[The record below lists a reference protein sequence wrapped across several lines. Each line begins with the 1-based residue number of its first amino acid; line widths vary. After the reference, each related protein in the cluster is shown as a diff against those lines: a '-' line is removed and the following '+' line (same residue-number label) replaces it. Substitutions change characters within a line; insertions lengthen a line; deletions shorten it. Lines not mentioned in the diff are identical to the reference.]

1 MKYRRLISMLLG
13 PLVGLI
19 LFGALGA
26 ASAGHEGA
34 QAGYRIGPNDVIRIQ
49 VFGEDDLTVEGR
61 VGGDGKLNYPLLG
74 ALRVEGR
81 TTDEL
86 QRELTTRLADGYV
99 RQPKVS
105 VSIAKHRNFYVS
117 GEVKTPGGFPFED
130 GLTVQKAVT
139 MAGGFTEKAARG
151 MLLVTRPT
159 GQQEQSIPAQLHTPL
174 LPDDS
179 LVVGQ
184 VQKFFLMGEVAHP
197 GSYPYEDQLTANKA
211 ISLGGGFTDKADRQ
225 ELRVTRVTDVG
236 AQTLH
241 LTPDDVVLPND
252 ILAISTQ
259 NRKFYITGEV
269 RNAGSYLYGDHITLQ
284 KALALAGGPTEKA
297 DKEHVAVRRVVDGQ
311 ARTLVLKL
319 DEEVQIDDLI
329 VVGEGQKL
337 YVIGEVK
344 TPGRYTYES
353 GATIER
359 ALSLAGGV
367 TDKAEATIVK
377 VTRTKGKGVETL
389 VLPHEAPVLPSDII
403 LVVRNT
409 YRFYVNGEVKTPGS
423 YAHKDGLSLQKALA
437 MAGGLTEKGDM
448 DRMKLVRIV
457 EDREEQLPASLE
469 TLILPDDTVVVP
481 ERRKFYV
488 TGEVKTPGRYF
499 YEPGISVQK
508 AITMAGGFTEKAD
521 KVDFKVERF
530 NGQAVSTM
538 SADPNSPALP
548 DDLIVVQQARRF
560 YVNGEVKKPG
570 DYGYERGL
578 TLHKAIT
585 MAGGFTEK
593 ASKQPKVL
601 RMVNGEERALEL
613 ALDAPVLPDDIIVI
627 AQRFF

>member
-1 MKYRRLISMLLG
+1 MMYRRMIAWLLLG
-13 PLVGLI
+13 PVM
-19 LFGALGA
+19 ALSVLGG
-26 ASAGHEGA
+26 ASAEQGGA
-34 QAGYRIGPNDVIRIQ
+34 QPGYRIGPNDVIRIQ
-49 VFGEDDLTVEGR
+49 VFGEEDLTVEGR
-61 VGGDGKLNYPLLG
+61 VGGDGKLTYPLLG

-105 VSIAKHRNFYVS
+105 VSIVRHRNFYVS

-151 MLLVTRPT
+151 VLLITRHA
-159 GQQEQSIPAQLHTPL
+159 GQQEQSIPSQLHTPL
-174 LPDDS
+174 LPDDT

-184 VQKFFLMGEVAHP
+184 LQKFFLMGEVAHP
-197 GSYPYEDQLTANKA
+197 GSYSYEEQLTANKA
-211 ISLGGGFTDKADRQ
+211 ISLGGGFTEKADRQ
-225 ELRVTRVTDVG
+225 EIKVTRVTDAG

-241 LTPDDVVLPND
+241 LTLDDLVLPND
-252 ILAISTQ
+252 ILAVSTQ

-297 DKEHVAVRRVVDGQ
+297 DKEQVTVRRVVDGQ
-311 ARTLVLKL
+311 ERTLLLKL
-319 DEEVQIDDLI
+319 DEKVQVDDLI

-344 TPGRYTYES
+344 TPGRYAYEP
-353 GATIER
+353 GATVER

-377 VTRTKGKGVETL
+377 VTRMKGKGVETL
-389 VLPHEAPVLPSDII
+389 VLPHDAPVLPSDII
-403 LVVRNT
+403 FVVRNT

-448 DRMKLVRIV
+448 DRLKLVRIV
-457 EDREEQLPASLE
+457 EDHEEQLPATLE
-469 TLILPDDTVVVP
+469 TLILPDDTLVVP

-499 YEPGISVQK
+499 YEVGISVQK

-521 KVDFKVERF
+521 KVELKVERL
-530 NGQAVSTM
+530 NGQAVTTI

-613 ALDAPVLPDDIIVI
+613 ALDAAVLPDDIIVI

>member
-1 MKYRRLISMLLG
+1 MYRYMIAWLLLG
-13 PLVGLI
+13 FTMVLSLPG
-19 LFGALGA
+19 GAPADQG
-26 ASAGHEGA
+26 GA
-34 QAGYRIGPNDVIRIQ
+34 QPGYRVGPNDVIRIQ

-61 VGGDGKLNYPLLG
+61 VGGDGKLTYPLLG

-81 TTDEL
+81 TTEEL
-86 QRELTTRLADGYV
+86 QRELTSRLADGYV

-105 VSIAKHRNFYVS
+105 VSIVRHRNFYVS

-139 MAGGFTEKAARG
+139 MAGGFTEKSARG
-151 MLLVTRPT
+151 MLVITRHA
-159 GQQEQSIPAQLHTPL
+159 GREEQNIQAQLQTPL
-174 LPDDS
+174 LPDDT

-197 GSYPYEDQLTANKA
+197 GSYSYEEQLTANKA
-211 ISLGGGFTDKADRQ
+211 ISLGGGFTEKADRQ
-225 ELRVTRVTDVG
+225 ELKVTRVTDAG
-236 AQTLH
+236 AQTLR
-241 LTPDDVVLPND
+241 LTLDDLVLPND

-297 DKEHVAVRRVVDGQ
+297 DKEQVTVRRVVDGQ
-311 ARTLVLKL
+311 ERTLLLKL
-319 DEEVQIDDLI
+319 DETVHVDDLI

-344 TPGRYTYES
+344 TPGRYAYES
-353 GATIER
+353 GATVER

-377 VTRTKGKGVETL
+377 VTRTKGKGVETV
-389 VLPHEAPVLPSDII
+389 VLPHDASVLPSDII

-437 MAGGLTEKGDM
+437 MAGGLTEKGDL
-448 DRMKLVRIV
+448 DRLKLVRIV
-457 EDREEQLPASLE
+457 DGRENQLSATLE

-499 YEPGISVQK
+499 YEVGISVQK

-521 KVDFKVERF
+521 KADLKVERI
-530 NGQAVSTM
+530 NGQTVSTI